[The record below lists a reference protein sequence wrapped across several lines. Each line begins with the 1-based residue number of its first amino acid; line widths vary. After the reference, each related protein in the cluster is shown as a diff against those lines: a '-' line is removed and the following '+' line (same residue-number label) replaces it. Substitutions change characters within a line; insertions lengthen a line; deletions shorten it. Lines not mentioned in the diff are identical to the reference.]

1 MYKLIKI
8 LSVIVIV
15 FTLMN
20 MAISVE
26 AAKKNVAIMP
36 IDTNSNTVQT
46 NSESI
51 IYKLV
56 AENMNNQLVTAF
68 HDNDNFDVIDREKVN
83 QALIEASIKAE
94 ETVEKDKVIAIG
106 KKVKAQYSVAGKIV
120 SAKIVEN
127 SEKNTIQAIKK
138 ITDQK
143 SDDADTEI
151 SEDEKNDDD
160 STKTANSKQAG
171 DFEGKITVDL
181 KFINNET
188 GEVVFSNEINS
199 TQVGISGAD
208 ALRTACKALAT
219 DFVKRISTKTDN
231 VAVTET
237 EQQTPAEDNTATD
250 NISVIYVE
258 GDVLYI
264 DKGKDANIKVGDIFI
279 ISKKAVPITDMNGNV
294 ITVRTM
300 KVGKALVT
308 EVNNNHSICKIIE
321 RDESEPDAIKRG
333 CTAKKTDE

>member
-94 ETVEKDKVIAIG
+94 ETVEQDKVIAIG

-208 ALRTACKALAT
+208 AL
-219 DFVKRISTKTDN
+219 
-231 VAVTET
+231 
-237 EQQTPAEDNTATD
+237 
-250 NISVIYVE
+250 
-258 GDVLYI
+258 
-264 DKGKDANIKVGDIFI
+264 
-279 ISKKAVPITDMNGNV
+279 SKYQLKLIM
-294 ITVRTM
+294 
-300 KVGKALVT
+300 
-308 EVNNNHSICKIIE
+308 
-321 RDESEPDAIKRG
+321 
-333 CTAKKTDE
+333 